1 MKWFIDLKLRFKLGF
16 SFLLVS
22 LFVLIVGIIG
32 VSSMNEI
39 NSNADILYTEDFQAL
54 KTLQQVNTN
63 SLHIRLEVLNLVN
76 SRDSKKV
83 NAAKQKIANIRKS
96 NDELLKKYEQSN
108 LSAEEIKLYEIVKK
122 DLMEYR
128 NSCDKIIGFV
138 SDEKYDEAMSNS
150 NESAAIRENLT
161 NSIDELVK
169 IVENKS
175 EEKNNSNNTIFKT
188 TSFLVMIIGVVGF
201 IIAILLGMI
210 ITAMISRNFKK
221 ILRFSESLEKG
232 DLTSSIEINSKD
244 EIGDVARALNNA
256 NGEIRELIKEIR
268 EGANQISCSGQELSA
283 NTQEVSAKM
292 DEINDATEQIARGT
306 QDLSATTE
314 EVSASAEE
322 IGATTNELAN
332 KASGAA
338 VSVNEIRNRS
348 LEIKRKAAESM
359 KQGNL
364 IYEQKKE
371 NIVKAIE
378 DGKVVQE
385 VKVMAD
391 AISDIAAQ
399 TNLLALNAAIEAA
412 RAGEQGKGFAVVA
425 EEVRQLAEQSAE
437 AVSNIQ
443 AMVMQVQSAV
453 ENLAQS
459 GEDIL
464 AYIANNVKPDYELLM
479 ETGIQY
485 EKDAEFVNGITEEFA
500 ASSKQ
505 INEVIYQINNAMQ
518 NVSATAEESGAGSEE
533 VLANVTQITKAV
545 SGISKSA
552 QSQAELSLKLNE
564 MIKKFKA

>member
-1 MKWFIDLKLRFKLGF
+1 MNWFNNLKLRFKLGF
-16 SFLLVS
+16 SFLIVS
-22 LFVLIVGIIG
+22 LFVLIVGIMG
-32 VSSMNEI
+32 VSSMNKI
-39 NSNADILYTEDFQAL
+39 NSNANNLYTEDFQAL
-54 KTLQQVNTN
+54 KNLQQLDIN
-63 SLHIRLEVLNLVN
+63 SLNIRLEVLNLVN
-76 SRDSKKV
+76 ARDLNKV
-83 NAAKQKIANIRKS
+83 SGSKQKIEETRKS
-96 NDELLKKYEQSN
+96 NDELLKKYEQSD
-108 LSAEEIKLYEIVKK
+108 LTEEETKLFETVKK
-122 DLMEYR
+122 DITNYR
-128 NSCDKIIGFV
+128 VSCDKIMSLV
-138 SDEKYDEAMSNS
+138 SEGKYDEAMSNS
-150 NESAAIRENLT
+150 NESAAIRQNLT

-169 IVENKS
+169 VVENQS
-175 EEKNNSNNTIFKT
+175 EEKNNSNNAIFKT
-188 TSFLVMIIGVVGF
+188 TSFLVLIVGIVGFLVAMLLGF
-201 IIAILLGMI
+201 II
-210 ITAMISRNFKK
+210 TSRISKNFKK
-221 ILRFSESLEKG
+221 ILEFSENLEKG
-232 DLTSSIEINSKD
+232 NLTNLIEINSKD

-256 NGEIRELIKEIR
+256 NVEIRELISQII
-268 EGANQISCSGQELSA
+268 EGANQINNSGQELSA
-283 NTQEVSAKM
+283 NSEEVSAKM
-292 DEINDATEQIARGT
+292 EEINDATEEISRGT
-306 QDLSATTE
+306 QDLSAVTE

-332 KASGAA
+332 RANGAA
-338 VSVNEIRNRS
+338 VSVKEIRNRS
-348 LEIKRKAAESM
+348 LEIKKKAAESM

-437 AVSNIQ
+437 AVLKIQ
-443 AMVMQVQSAV
+443 GMVMQVQSAV

-464 AYIANNVKPDYELLM
+464 DYIANNVKPDYELLM

-485 EKDAEFVNGITEEFA
+485 EKDAEFVNKITEEFA

-505 INEVIYQINNAMQ
+505 INEVIEQINNAMQ

-533 VLANVTQITKAV
+533 VLANVNQITKAI
-545 SGISKSA
+545 SDISKSA
-552 QSQAELSLKLNE
+552 QSQAELSVKLNE
-564 MIKKFKA
+564 MIRKFTI

>member
-1 MKWFIDLKLRFKLGF
+1 MKWFNDLKLRFKLGLCF
-16 SFLLVS
+16 FIVS

-32 VSSMNEI
+32 VSSMNKI
-39 NSNADILYTEDFQAL
+39 NSNADNLYSEDFQAL

-63 SLHIRLEVLNLVN
+63 SLHIRLEVLNSVN
-76 SRDSKKV
+76 SRDLNKANNS
-83 NAAKQKIANIRKS
+83 KQKIEDIRKS
-96 NDELLKKYEQSN
+96 NDELLKKYEQTN
-108 LSAEEIKLYEIVKK
+108 LTAEEIKLYETVKK
-122 DLMEYR
+122 DLTDYR
-128 NSCDKIIGFV
+128 ISCDKIINLV
-138 SDEKYDEAMSNS
+138 SEGKYDEAMSNS

-169 IVENKS
+169 IVENQS
-175 EEKNNSNNTIFKT
+175 EEKNNSNNAIFKT
-188 TSFLVMIIGVVGF
+188 TSFLVLIVGIVGFVVAMLLGF
-201 IIAILLGMI
+201 II
-210 ITAMISRNFKK
+210 TSVISKNFKK
-221 ILRFSESLEKG
+221 ILKFSENLEKG
-232 DLTSSIEINSKD
+232 DLTNLIEINSKD

-256 NGEIRELIKEIR
+256 NVEIRELISQIT
-268 EGANQISCSGQELSA
+268 EGANHINNSSQELSA
-283 NTQEVSAKM
+283 NSQEVSAKM
-292 DEINDATEQIARGT
+292 EEINDATEEISRGT
-306 QDLSATTE
+306 QDLSAITE

-332 KASGAA
+332 RANGAA
-338 VSVNEIRNRS
+338 VSVKEIRNRS
-348 LEIKRKAAESM
+348 LEIKKKAAESM

-364 IYEQKKE
+364 VYEQKKE

-437 AVSNIQ
+437 AVLKIQ
-443 AMVMQVQSAV
+443 GMVMQVQSAV

-464 AYIANNVKPDYELLM
+464 DYIANNVKPDYELLM

-485 EKDAEFVNGITEEFA
+485 EKDAEFVNRITEEFA

-505 INEVIYQINNAMQ
+505 INEVIEQINNAMQ

-533 VLANVTQITKAV
+533 VLANVNQITK
-545 SGISKSA
+545 SISDISKSA
-552 QSQAELSLKLNE
+552 QSQAELSVKLNE
-564 MIKKFKA
+564 MIKKFTI